1 MSPLLAERITFAPF
15 ADFLERLSRASSVPR
30 KTTILKK
37 YYASFCEFQAQF
49 CTSNAIDT
57 SRATAASTSNPS
69 TSDCVSFFP
78 VLRLLAPMLDNE
90 RPACGIQPK
99 TMGRLVIRVLAID
112 ARSADAQLLLR
123 RDEGT
128 SAVAAVATDNSGN
141 SKQGPREDYADVVY
155 GVMRRRAS
163 ATNAKC
169 AFTVAAVNEKLD
181 RIAAM
186 YQENRRECEFCKRFH
201 SN

>member
-1 MSPLLAERITFAPF
+1 MSPSLAERITFAPF

-57 SRATAASTSNPS
+57 SKVAAASTSNSS

-78 VLRLLAPMLDNE
+78 VLRLLAPMLDSE

-112 ARSADAQLLLR
+112 ARSADAQRLLR
-123 RDEGT
+123 RDDGT
-128 SAVAAVATDNSGN
+128 SAVVAVATDGGN
-141 SKQGPREDYADVVY
+141 SKQAPREDYADVVY

-201 SN
+201 YN